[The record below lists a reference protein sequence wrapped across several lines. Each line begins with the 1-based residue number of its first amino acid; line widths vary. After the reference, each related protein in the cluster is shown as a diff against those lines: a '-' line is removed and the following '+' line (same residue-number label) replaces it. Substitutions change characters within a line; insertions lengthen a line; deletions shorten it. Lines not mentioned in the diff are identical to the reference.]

1 MKRYEIRSDQN
12 GNVYTVESSCGE
24 WVAFN
29 DLPKLNKPAALS
41 ALIEYWQ
48 EGETHEKRIR
58 SKAAMH
64 KLAAQIIAEVEAD
77 I

>member
-1 MKRYEIRSDQN
+1 MVIDPD
-12 GNVYTVESSCGE
+12 GD
-24 WVAFN
+24 WVAYS
-29 DLPKLNKPAALS
+29 DVPRIDKPAALS

>member
-1 MKRYEIRSDQN
+1 MREDE
-12 GNVYTVESSCGE
+12 VGE
-24 WVAFN
+24 WVRLS
-29 DLPKLNKPAALS
+29 DVPKLDKPAALS

-64 KLAAQIIAEVEAD
+64 KLADAIIAEVEAD
-77 I
+77 K

>member
-1 MKRYEIRSDQN
+1 MREDE
-12 GNVYTVESSCGE
+12 VGE
-24 WVAFN
+24 WVRLS
-29 DLPKLNKPAALS
+29 DVPKLDKPAALM

-77 I
+77 K